1 MNELITETT
10 MPGDI
15 EVREI
20 LYKYKDD
27 ADGNVLGGLIAILKD
42 EDEAAAVDNGVM
54 SGDPAWVT
62 WDERILFFWRA
73 YFPGV
78 WDDMYVPN
86 RGMDFVLVHEEDG
99 DPQDAAGSR

>member
-27 ADGNVLGGLIAILKD
+27 VDGEVRGGLIAILKD

-54 SGDPAWVT
+54 SEDPAWVT
-62 WDERILFFWRA
+62 WDERILFFWRV
-73 YFPGV
+73 YMPGN
-78 WDDMYVPN
+78 WDDLYVESN
-86 RGMDFVLVHEEDG
+86 RGVDFVLVHEDV
-99 DPQDAAGSR
+99 